1 MGNRV
6 CAISTPTAKEEAF
19 LQAKEMGM
27 HDTQAA
33 AFAGYS
39 NPSSEAKRL
48 REKPHIRI
56 KLAEIEEMHRRE
68 MQIER
73 TDVQKI
79 VMEAIEMGRIQA
91 DPVAMLRGAQEL
103 NKMCG
108 FYAAEVHEI
117 RLSDDLK
124 QRQKQ
129 LEQMSDEDLL
139 RQAEMDGGF
148 DVIIDAEFREVT
160 DAEEADSD

>member
-6 CAISTPTAKEEAF
+6 CAITTPTAKEEAF

-39 NPSSEAKRL
+39 NPSAEGKRL
-48 REKPHIRI
+48 RAKPHIAV
-56 KLAEIEEMHRRE
+56 KLSELELKIQQEMDLHRH
-68 MQIER
+68 
-73 TDVQKI
+73 DVQKI

-108 FYAAEVHEI
+108 FYAAEVKEV
-117 RLSDDLK
+117 RLSSDLQ

-129 LEQMSDEDLL
+129 LEGMSDEELL
-139 RQAEMDGGF
+139 RQAEMEGGF
-148 DVIIDAEFREVT
+148 DVIIDAEFTEVT
-160 DAEEADSD
+160 DAD